1 MLNKDELV
9 RYSRQIMIDGF
20 GESGQEKLKQAK
32 VFIAGAGGLGSPV
45 SIYLA
50 AAGIGKIRIVDNDR
64 VDLSNLNRQV
74 LHWSK
79 DIGKDKISSALNK
92 LNGINPDI
100 EIEAIKETIDENTIH
115 QLVDDFDLIVD
126 AMDNLET
133 RFILNRISLEKNI
146 PFFHG
151 AVRAFEGR
159 ATTFIPGQT
168 ACFACVYRD
177 VFPEQKFPVLGT
189 TAAII
194 GSIQATEVI
203 KYITGTGKLLTNR
216 LLVFNGHAMEF
227 SEFIIQKNRQCVQ
240 CGTDTVK

>member
-9 RYSRQIMIDGF
+9 RYSRQIIIDGF
-20 GESGQEKLKQAK
+20 GKSGQEKLKKAK
-32 VFIAGAGGLGSPV
+32 VLIAGAGGLGSPI

-50 AAGIGKIRIVDNDR
+50 AAGLGRLRIIDCDT

-74 LHWSK
+74 LHWTP

-92 LNGINPDI
+92 LKDINPEI
-100 EIEAIKETIDENTIH
+100 EIEAINETINEHTV
-115 QLVDDFDLIVD
+115 QRLVADSDAIVD

-133 RFILNRISLEKNI
+133 RYLLNRASLEKNI

-159 ATTFIPGQT
+159 VTTFIPGQT
-168 ACFACVYRD
+168 ACFACIYKS
-177 VFPEQKFPVLGT
+177 VFPEQQFPVLGT
-189 TAAII
+189 TAAVI

-203 KYITGTGKLLTNR
+203 KYFTGTGKLLSNR
-216 LLVFNGHAMEF
+216 LLVYNGLTMEF
-227 SEFIIQKNRQCVQ
+227 SEFTIQKNPHCVQ
-240 CGTDTVK
+240 CGTL

>member
-9 RYSRQIMIDGF
+9 RYSRQIIIDGF
-20 GESGQEKLKQAK
+20 GEPGQEKLKKAK
-32 VFIAGAGGLGSPV
+32 VLVAGVGGLGSPI

-50 AAGIGKIRIVDNDR
+50 AAGLGRIRIVDSDQ

-74 LHWSK
+74 LHWTR
-79 DIGKDKISSALNK
+79 DIGKDKVSSALNK
-92 LNGINPDI
+92 LKDINPDI
-100 EIEAIKETIDENTIH
+100 EIEAINETIDENTAH
-115 QLVDDFDLIVD
+115 RLVGDSDVIVD

-133 RFILNRISLEKNI
+133 RFILNRLSIEKNI

-159 ATTFIPGQT
+159 VTTFIPGQT
-168 ACFACVYRD
+168 ACFACVYKS

-189 TAAII
+189 TAAVI

-216 LLVFNGHAMEF
+216 LLVFNGLTMEF
-227 SEFIIQKNRQCVQ
+227 SEFKIQKDPHCAQ
-240 CGTDTVK
+240 CGTL